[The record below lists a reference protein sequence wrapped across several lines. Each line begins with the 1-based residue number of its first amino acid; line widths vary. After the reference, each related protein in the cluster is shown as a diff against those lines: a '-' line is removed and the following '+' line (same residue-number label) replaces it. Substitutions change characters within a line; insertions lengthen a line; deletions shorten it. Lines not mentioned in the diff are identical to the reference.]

1 MISDWGNEEDKELS
15 SREQGEKYLSPA
27 PRPRPLTGVGFLHCR
42 EGKTWMTWKDSG
54 QGRKTVQ
61 NQMLLV
67 TKKVRQNTVV
77 RIKSSLSTFPPCLPG
92 PAQK

>member
-1 MISDWGNEEDKELS
+1 MRARLGG
-15 SREQGEKYLSPA
+15 QG
-27 PRPRPLTGVGFLHCR
+27 GQG
-42 EGKTWMTWKDSG
+42 G